1 MGRKTKLTIQYL
13 LAGFFVMMATVFIM
27 TNNYSFS
34 SGNAEVADLDSV
46 EDGVYSGSA
55 DGYSGPISVEVTVE
69 GGEITDVK
77 VLSHSDSPGISDP
90 AIEEVPAAMVA
101 GNTTEVEVVSGATF
115 TSTGIINAVNIA
127 LTGKAGE
134 ASEAPVVDEGEV
146 DEDIEASDNVF
157 FDGAYTETV
166 EGHNGPMTVEVVVE
180 GNVITSVVVLEHEE
194 TDGLADPAL
203 EDVPAAIVARNG
215 IDVDV
220 VSSATV
226 TSEAVIKAVEKA
238 LGLGAKVRAAT
249 YNDGTYEATV
259 DAAHG
264 PLSVEVTIADGE
276 ISDVVVTEHS
286 ETEGLT
292 DPAVTDLPAEMV
304 ETNSTNV
311 DVISGA
317 TLTSKAVKSAV
328 DEALFGAATSYQV
341 TVQGHNGPL
350 TVVAAVEDGTIT
362 NVEVTEHEET
372 DGLAGPALVD
382 VPAAIV
388 ETNSTEVEV
397 VSGATI
403 TSEAII
409 EAVNLILEAIN
420 N

>member
-115 TSTGIINAVNIA
+115 TSTGIINAANIA
-127 LTGKAGE
+127 LTGEAGE
-134 ASEAPVVDEGEV
+134 ASEAPVVDEGEE
-146 DEDIEASDNVF
+146 DEEVEVSDNVF
-157 FDGAYTETV
+157 FDGTYTETV

-203 EDVPAAIVARNG
+203 EDVPAAIIARNG
-215 IDVDV
+215 TDVDV

-264 PLSVEVTIADGE
+264 PLSVEVTVADGV

-292 DPAVTDLPAEMV
+292 DPAVTDLPTEIV
-304 ETNSTNV
+304 ESNSTDV
-311 DVISGA
+311 DVVSGA
-317 TLTSKAVKSAV
+317 TLTSNAVKSAV
-328 DEALFGAATSYQV
+328 DEALFAAATSYQV
-341 TVQGHNGPL
+341 TVQGHNGPM
-350 TVVAAVEDGTIT
+350 TVVAAVEGGTIT
-362 NVEVTEHEET
+362 NVEVTEHVET
-372 DGLAGPALVD
+372 DGLADPALAD

-409 EAVNLILEAIN
+409 EAVNLILEAVN

>member
-127 LTGKAGE
+127 LTGEAGE
-134 ASEAPVVDEGEV
+134 ASEAPVVDEGEE

-157 FDGAYTETV
+157 FDGTYTETV

-203 EDVPAAIVARNG
+203 EDVPAAIIARNG
-215 IDVDV
+215 TDVDV

-264 PLSVEVTIADGE
+264 PLSVEVTVADGV

-304 ETNSTNV
+304 ETNSTDV
-311 DVISGA
+311 DVVSGA
-317 TLTSKAVKSAV
+317 TLTSNAVKSAV
-328 DEALFGAATSYQV
+328 DEALFAAATSYQV

-372 DGLAGPALVD
+372 DGLADPALAD

-409 EAVNLILEAIN
+409 EAVNLILEAVN

>member
-127 LTGKAGE
+127 LTGEAGE
-134 ASEAPVVDEGEV
+134 ASEAPVVDEGEE
-146 DEDIEASDNVF
+146 DEEVEVSDNVYV
-157 FDGAYTETV
+157 DGTYTETV

-203 EDVPAAIVARNG
+203 EDVPAAIIARNG
-215 IDVDV
+215 TDVDV

-259 DAAHG
+259 DALHG
-264 PLSVEVTIADGE
+264 PLSVEVTVADGE

-292 DPAVTDLPAEMV
+292 DPAVTDLPTEIV
-304 ETNSTNV
+304 ESNST
-311 DVISGA
+311 DVVVVSGA
-317 TLTSKAVKSAV
+317 TVTSNAVKSAV
-328 DEALFGAATSYQV
+328 DEALFAAATSYQV
-341 TVQGHNGPL
+341 TVQGHNGPM

-372 DGLAGPALVD
+372 DGLADPALAD

-409 EAVNLILEAIN
+409 EAVNLILEAVN

>member
-115 TSTGIINAVNIA
+115 TSTGIINAANIA
-127 LTGKAGE
+127 LTGEAGE
-134 ASEAPVVDEGEV
+134 ASEAPVVDEGEE
-146 DEDIEASDNVF
+146 DEEVEVSDNVF
-157 FDGAYTETV
+157 FDGTYTETV

-215 IDVDV
+215 TDVDV

-264 PLSVEVTIADGE
+264 PLSVAVTIADGE

-362 NVEVTEHEET
+362 NVEVTEHVET
-372 DGLAGPALVD
+372 DGLADPALAD

>member
-34 SGNAEVADLDSV
+34 SGNAEVANLDSV

-127 LTGKAGE
+127 LTGEAGE

-157 FDGAYTETV
+157 FDGTYTETV

-264 PLSVEVTIADGE
+264 PLSVAVTIADGE

-372 DGLAGPALVD
+372 DGLADPALVD

>member
-127 LTGKAGE
+127 LTGEAGE
-134 ASEAPVVDEGEV
+134 ASEAPVVDEGEE
-146 DEDIEASDNVF
+146 DEEVEVSDNVYV
-157 FDGAYTETV
+157 DGTYTETV

-203 EDVPAAIVARNG
+203 EDVPAAIIARNG
-215 IDVDV
+215 TDVDV

-264 PLSVEVTIADGE
+264 PLSVEVTVADGV

-292 DPAVTDLPAEMV
+292 DPAVTDLPTEIV
-304 ETNSTNV
+304 ESNSTDV
-311 DVISGA
+311 DVVSGA
-317 TLTSKAVKSAV
+317 TLTSNAVKSAV
-328 DEALFGAATSYQV
+328 DEALFAAATSYQV
-341 TVQGHNGPL
+341 TVQGHNGPM

-372 DGLAGPALVD
+372 DGLADPALAD

-409 EAVNLILEAIN
+409 EAVNLILEAVN

>member
-115 TSTGIINAVNIA
+115 TSTGIINAANIA
-127 LTGKAGE
+127 LTGEAGE
-134 ASEAPVVDEGEV
+134 ASEAPVVDEGEE
-146 DEDIEASDNVF
+146 DEEVEVSDNVF
-157 FDGAYTETV
+157 FDGTYTETV

-215 IDVDV
+215 TDVDV

-264 PLSVEVTIADGE
+264 PLSVAVTIADGE

-286 ETEGLT
+286 ETEGLA

-362 NVEVTEHEET
+362 NVEVTEHVET
-372 DGLAGPALVD
+372 DGLADPALAD

-388 ETNSTEVEV
+388 ETNSPEVEV

>member
-115 TSTGIINAVNIA
+115 TSTGIINAANIA
-127 LTGKAGE
+127 LTGEAGE
-134 ASEAPVVDEGEV
+134 ASEAPVVDEGEE
-146 DEDIEASDNVF
+146 DEEVEVSDNVF
-157 FDGAYTETV
+157 VDGTYTETV

-203 EDVPAAIVARNG
+203 EDVPAAIIARNG
-215 IDVDV
+215 TDVDV
-220 VSSATV
+220 VSKATV

-238 LGLGAKVRAAT
+238 LGPKVRAAT

-264 PLSVEVTIADGE
+264 PLSVEVTVADGV

-292 DPAVTDLPAEMV
+292 DPAVTDLPTEIV
-304 ETNSTNV
+304 ESNSTDV
-311 DVISGA
+311 DVVSGA
-317 TLTSKAVKSAV
+317 TLTSNAVKSAV
-328 DEALFGAATSYQV
+328 DEALFAAATSYQV
-341 TVQGHNGPL
+341 TVQGHNGPM

-372 DGLAGPALVD
+372 DGLADPALAD

-409 EAVNLILEAIN
+409 EAVNLILEAVN

>member
-115 TSTGIINAVNIA
+115 TSTGIINAANIA
-127 LTGKAGE
+127 LTGEAGE
-134 ASEAPVVDEGEV
+134 ASEAPVVDEGEE

-157 FDGAYTETV
+157 FDGTYTETV

-203 EDVPAAIVARNG
+203 EDVPAAIIARNG
-215 IDVDV
+215 TDVDV

-238 LGLGAKVRAAT
+238 LEPGAKVRAAT

-264 PLSVEVTIADGE
+264 PLSVEVTVADGV

-292 DPAVTDLPAEMV
+292 DPAVTDLPTEIV
-304 ETNSTNV
+304 ESNST
-311 DVISGA
+311 DVVVVSGA
-317 TLTSKAVKSAV
+317 TVTSNAVKSAV
-328 DEALFGAATSYQV
+328 DEALFAAATSYQV
-341 TVQGHNGPL
+341 TVKGHNGPM
-350 TVVAAVEDGTIT
+350 TVVAAVEGGTIT

-372 DGLAGPALVD
+372 DGLADPALAD

-409 EAVNLILEAIN
+409 EAVNLILEAVN

>member
-127 LTGKAGE
+127 LTGEAGE
-134 ASEAPVVDEGEV
+134 ASEAPVVDEGEE

-157 FDGAYTETV
+157 FDGTYTETV

-203 EDVPAAIVARNG
+203 EDVPAAIIARNG
-215 IDVDV
+215 TDVDV

-259 DAAHG
+259 DALHG
-264 PLSVEVTIADGE
+264 PLSVEVTVADGV

-304 ETNSTNV
+304 ETNSTDV
-311 DVISGA
+311 DVVSGA
-317 TLTSKAVKSAV
+317 TVTSKAVKSAV
-328 DEALFGAATSYQV
+328 DEALFAAATSYQV

-372 DGLAGPALVD
+372 DGLADPALAD

-409 EAVNLILEAIN
+409 EAVNLILEAVN

>member
-127 LTGKAGE
+127 LTGEAGE
-134 ASEAPVVDEGEV
+134 ASEAPVVDEGEE

-157 FDGAYTETV
+157 FDGTYTETV

-203 EDVPAAIVARNG
+203 EDVPAAIIARNG
-215 IDVDV
+215 TDVDV

-264 PLSVEVTIADGE
+264 PLSVEVTVADGV

-292 DPAVTDLPAEMV
+292 DPAVTDLPTEIV
-304 ETNSTNV
+304 ESNST
-311 DVISGA
+311 DVVVVSGA
-317 TLTSKAVKSAV
+317 TVTSNAVKSAV
-328 DEALFGAATSYQV
+328 DEALFAAATSYQV
-341 TVQGHNGPL
+341 TVQGHNGPM

-372 DGLAGPALVD
+372 DGLADPALAD

-409 EAVNLILEAIN
+409 EAVNLILEAVN

>member
-115 TSTGIINAVNIA
+115 TSTGIINAANIA
-127 LTGKAGE
+127 LTGEAGE
-134 ASEAPVVDEGEV
+134 ASEAPVVDEGEE
-146 DEDIEASDNVF
+146 DEEVEVSDNVF
-157 FDGAYTETV
+157 FDGTYTETV

-203 EDVPAAIVARNG
+203 EDVPAAIIARNG
-215 IDVDV
+215 TDVDV

-264 PLSVEVTIADGE
+264 PLSVEVTVADGV

-292 DPAVTDLPAEMV
+292 DPAVTDLPTEIV
-304 ETNSTNV
+304 ESNSTDV
-311 DVISGA
+311 DVVSGA
-317 TLTSKAVKSAV
+317 TLTSNAVKSAV
-328 DEALFGAATSYQV
+328 DEALFAAATSYQV
-341 TVQGHNGPL
+341 TVQGHNGPM
-350 TVVAAVEDGTIT
+350 TVVAAVEGGTIT

-372 DGLAGPALVD
+372 DGLADPALAD

-409 EAVNLILEAIN
+409 EAVNLILEAVN

>member
-127 LTGKAGE
+127 LTGEAGE
-134 ASEAPVVDEGEV
+134 ASEAPVVDEGEE

-157 FDGAYTETV
+157 FDGTYTETV

-180 GNVITSVVVLEHEE
+180 GNVITSVVVLEREE

-203 EDVPAAIVARNG
+203 EDVPAAIIARNG
-215 IDVDV
+215 TDVDV

-238 LGLGAKVRAAT
+238 LGPKVRAAT

-264 PLSVEVTIADGE
+264 PLSVEVTVADGV

-292 DPAVTDLPAEMV
+292 DPAVTDLPTEIV
-304 ETNSTNV
+304 ESNST
-311 DVISGA
+311 DVVVVSGA
-317 TLTSKAVKSAV
+317 TVTSNAVKSAV
-328 DEALFGAATSYQV
+328 DEALFAAATSYQV
-341 TVQGHNGPL
+341 TVQGHNGPM

-362 NVEVTEHEET
+362 NVEVTEHVET
-372 DGLAGPALVD
+372 DGLADPALAD

-409 EAVNLILEAIN
+409 EAVNLILEAVN

>member
-115 TSTGIINAVNIA
+115 TSTGIINAANIA
-127 LTGKAGE
+127 LTGEAGE
-134 ASEAPVVDEGEV
+134 ASEAPVVDEGEE

-157 FDGAYTETV
+157 FDGTYTETV

-203 EDVPAAIVARNG
+203 EDVPAAIIARNG
-215 IDVDV
+215 TDVDV

-264 PLSVEVTIADGE
+264 PLSVEVTVADGV

-292 DPAVTDLPAEMV
+292 DPAVTDLPTEIV
-304 ETNSTNV
+304 ESNSTDV
-311 DVISGA
+311 DVVSGA
-317 TLTSKAVKSAV
+317 TLTSNAVKSAV
-328 DEALFGAATSYQV
+328 DEALFAAATSYQV
-341 TVQGHNGPL
+341 TVKGHNGPM
-350 TVVAAVEDGTIT
+350 TVVAAVEGGTIT

-372 DGLAGPALVD
+372 DGLADPALAD

>member
-115 TSTGIINAVNIA
+115 TSTGIINAANIA
-127 LTGKAGE
+127 LTGEAGE
-134 ASEAPVVDEGEV
+134 ASEAPVVDEGEE
-146 DEDIEASDNVF
+146 DEEVEVSDNVF
-157 FDGAYTETV
+157 FDGTYTETV

-203 EDVPAAIVARNG
+203 EDVPAAIIARNG
-215 IDVDV
+215 TDVDV

-264 PLSVEVTIADGE
+264 PLSVEVTVADGV

-304 ETNSTNV
+304 ETNSTDV
-311 DVISGA
+311 DVVSGA

-328 DEALFGAATSYQV
+328 DEALFAAATSYQV

-372 DGLAGPALVD
+372 DGLADPALAD

-409 EAVNLILEAIN
+409 EAVNLILEAVN

>member
-127 LTGKAGE
+127 LTGEAGE
-134 ASEAPVVDEGEV
+134 ASEAPVVDEGEE
-146 DEDIEASDNVF
+146 DEEVEVSDNVYV
-157 FDGAYTETV
+157 DGTYTETV

-203 EDVPAAIVARNG
+203 EDVPAAIIARNG
-215 IDVDV
+215 TDVDV

-264 PLSVEVTIADGE
+264 PLSVEVTVADGV

-292 DPAVTDLPAEMV
+292 DPAVTDLPTEIV
-304 ETNSTNV
+304 ESNSTDV
-311 DVISGA
+311 DVVSGA
-317 TLTSKAVKSAV
+317 TVTSNAVKSAV
-328 DEALFGAATSYQV
+328 DEALFAAATSYQV
-341 TVQGHNGPL
+341 TVQGHNGPM

-372 DGLAGPALVD
+372 DGLADPALAD

-409 EAVNLILEAIN
+409 EAVNLILEAVN

>member
-115 TSTGIINAVNIA
+115 TSTGIINAANIA
-127 LTGKAGE
+127 LTGEAGE
-134 ASEAPVVDEGEV
+134 ASEAPVVDEGEE
-146 DEDIEASDNVF
+146 DEEVEVSDNVYV
-157 FDGAYTETV
+157 DGTYTETV

-203 EDVPAAIVARNG
+203 EDVPAAIIARNG
-215 IDVDV
+215 TDVDRKSV
-220 VSSATV
+220 V
-226 TSEAVIKAVEKA
+226 
-238 LGLGAKVRAAT
+238 
-249 YNDGTYEATV
+249 
-259 DAAHG
+259 
-264 PLSVEVTIADGE
+264 
-276 ISDVVVTEHS
+276 
-286 ETEGLT
+286 
-292 DPAVTDLPAEMV
+292 
-304 ETNSTNV
+304 
-311 DVISGA
+311 
-317 TLTSKAVKSAV
+317 
-328 DEALFGAATSYQV
+328 
-341 TVQGHNGPL
+341 
-350 TVVAAVEDGTIT
+350 
-362 NVEVTEHEET
+362 
-372 DGLAGPALVD
+372 
-382 VPAAIV
+382 
-388 ETNSTEVEV
+388 
-397 VSGATI
+397 
-403 TSEAII
+403 
-409 EAVNLILEAIN
+409 
-420 N
+420 

>member
-127 LTGKAGE
+127 LTGEAGE
-134 ASEAPVVDEGEV
+134 ASEAPVVDEGEE

-157 FDGAYTETV
+157 FDGTYTETV

-203 EDVPAAIVARNG
+203 EDVPAAIIARNG
-215 IDVDV
+215 TDVDV

-264 PLSVEVTIADGE
+264 PLSVEVTVADGV

-304 ETNSTNV
+304 ETNSTDV
-311 DVISGA
+311 DVVSGA

-328 DEALFGAATSYQV
+328 DEALFAAATSYQV

-372 DGLAGPALVD
+372 DGLADPALAD

-409 EAVNLILEAIN
+409 EAVNLILEAVN

>member
-127 LTGKAGE
+127 LTGEAGE
-134 ASEAPVVDEGEV
+134 ASEAPVVDEGEE
-146 DEDIEASDNVF
+146 DEEVEVSDNVF
-157 FDGAYTETV
+157 FDGTYTETV

-203 EDVPAAIVARNG
+203 EDVPAAIIARNG
-215 IDVDV
+215 TDVDV

-264 PLSVEVTIADGE
+264 PLSVEVTVADGV

-304 ETNSTNV
+304 ETNSTDV
-311 DVISGA
+311 DVVSGA

-328 DEALFGAATSYQV
+328 DEALFAAATSYQV

-372 DGLAGPALVD
+372 DGLADPALAD

-409 EAVNLILEAIN
+409 EAVNLILEAVN

>member
-127 LTGKAGE
+127 LTGEAGE
-134 ASEAPVVDEGEV
+134 ASEAPVVDEGEE

-157 FDGAYTETV
+157 FDGTYTETV

-203 EDVPAAIVARNG
+203 EDVPAAIIARNG
-215 IDVDV
+215 TDVDV

-226 TSEAVIKAVEKA
+226 TS
-238 LGLGAKVRAAT
+238 
-249 YNDGTYEATV
+249 
-259 DAAHG
+259 
-264 PLSVEVTIADGE
+264 LS
-276 ISDVVVTEHS
+276 
-286 ETEGLT
+286 
-292 DPAVTDLPAEMV
+292 
-304 ETNSTNV
+304 
-311 DVISGA
+311 
-317 TLTSKAVKSAV
+317 
-328 DEALFGAATSYQV
+328 
-341 TVQGHNGPL
+341 
-350 TVVAAVEDGTIT
+350 
-362 NVEVTEHEET
+362 
-372 DGLAGPALVD
+372 
-382 VPAAIV
+382 
-388 ETNSTEVEV
+388 
-397 VSGATI
+397 
-403 TSEAII
+403 
-409 EAVNLILEAIN
+409 LIHI
-420 N
+420 

>member
-127 LTGKAGE
+127 LTGEAGE
-134 ASEAPVVDEGEV
+134 ASEAPVVDEGEE
-146 DEDIEASDNVF
+146 DEEVEVSDNVF
-157 FDGAYTETV
+157 FDGTYTETV

-203 EDVPAAIVARNG
+203 EDVPAAIIARNG
-215 IDVDV
+215 TDVDV

-264 PLSVEVTIADGE
+264 PLSVEVTVADGV

-292 DPAVTDLPAEMV
+292 DPAVTDLPTEIV
-304 ETNSTNV
+304 ESNSTDV
-311 DVISGA
+311 DVVSGA
-317 TLTSKAVKSAV
+317 TVTSNAVKSAV
-328 DEALFGAATSYQV
+328 DEALFAAATSYQV
-341 TVQGHNGPL
+341 TVQGHNGPM

-372 DGLAGPALVD
+372 DGLADPALAD

-409 EAVNLILEAIN
+409 EAVNLILEAVN

>member
-127 LTGKAGE
+127 LTGEAGE
-134 ASEAPVVDEGEV
+134 ASEAPVVDEGEE
-146 DEDIEASDNVF
+146 DEEVEVSDNLF
-157 FDGAYTETV
+157 FDGTYTETV

-203 EDVPAAIVARNG
+203 EDVPAAIIARNG
-215 IDVDV
+215 TDVDV

-259 DAAHG
+259 DALHG
-264 PLSVEVTIADGE
+264 PLSVEVTVADGV

-304 ETNSTNV
+304 ETNSTDV
-311 DVISGA
+311 DVVSGA

-328 DEALFGAATSYQV
+328 DEALFAAATSYQV

-372 DGLAGPALVD
+372 DGLADPALAD

-409 EAVNLILEAIN
+409 EAVNLILEAVN

>member
-127 LTGKAGE
+127 LTGEAGE
-134 ASEAPVVDEGEV
+134 ASEAPVVDEGEE
-146 DEDIEASDNVF
+146 DEEVEVSDNVYV
-157 FDGAYTETV
+157 DGTYTETV

-203 EDVPAAIVARNG
+203 EDVPAAIIARNG
-215 IDVDV
+215 TDVDV

-238 LGLGAKVRAAT
+238 LGPKVRAAT

-264 PLSVEVTIADGE
+264 PLSVEVTVADGV

-292 DPAVTDLPAEMV
+292 DPAVTDLPTEIV
-304 ETNSTNV
+304 ESNSTDV
-311 DVISGA
+311 DVVSGA
-317 TLTSKAVKSAV
+317 TVTSNAVKSAV
-328 DEALFGAATSYQV
+328 DEALFAAATSYQV
-341 TVQGHNGPL
+341 TVQGHNGPM

-372 DGLAGPALVD
+372 DGLADPALAD

-409 EAVNLILEAIN
+409 EAVNLILEAVN

>member
-127 LTGKAGE
+127 LTGEAGE
-134 ASEAPVVDEGEV
+134 ASEAPVVDEGEE
-146 DEDIEASDNVF
+146 DEEVEVSDNVYV
-157 FDGAYTETV
+157 DGTYTETV

-203 EDVPAAIVARNG
+203 EDVPAAIIARNG
-215 IDVDV
+215 TDVDV

-259 DAAHG
+259 DALHG
-264 PLSVEVTIADGE
+264 PLSVEVTVADGV

-304 ETNSTNV
+304 ETNSTDV
-311 DVISGA
+311 DVVSGA

-328 DEALFGAATSYQV
+328 DEALFAAATSYQV

-372 DGLAGPALVD
+372 DGLADPALAD

-409 EAVNLILEAIN
+409 EAVNLILEAVN

>member
-115 TSTGIINAVNIA
+115 TSTGTINAVNIA
-127 LTGKAGE
+127 LTGEAGE
-134 ASEAPVVDEGEV
+134 ASEAPVVDEGEE

-157 FDGAYTETV
+157 FDGTYTETV

-203 EDVPAAIVARNG
+203 EDVPAAIIARNG
-215 IDVDV
+215 TDVDV

-264 PLSVEVTIADGE
+264 PLSVEVTVADGV

-292 DPAVTDLPAEMV
+292 DPAVTDLPTEIV
-304 ETNSTNV
+304 ESNSTDV
-311 DVISGA
+311 DVVSGA
-317 TLTSKAVKSAV
+317 TLTSNAVKSAV
-328 DEALFGAATSYQV
+328 DEALFAAATSYQV
-341 TVQGHNGPL
+341 TVQGHNGPM

-372 DGLAGPALVD
+372 DGLADPALAD

-409 EAVNLILEAIN
+409 EAVNLILEAVN

>member
-127 LTGKAGE
+127 LTGEAGE
-134 ASEAPVVDEGEV
+134 ASEAPVVDEGEE
-146 DEDIEASDNVF
+146 DEEVEVSDNVYV
-157 FDGAYTETV
+157 DGTYTETV

-203 EDVPAAIVARNG
+203 EDVPAAIIARNG
-215 IDVDV
+215 TDVDV

-259 DAAHG
+259 DALHG
-264 PLSVEVTIADGE
+264 PLSVEVTVADGE

-304 ETNSTNV
+304 ETNST
-311 DVISGA
+311 DVVVVSGA
-317 TLTSKAVKSAV
+317 TVTSNAVKSAV
-328 DEALFGAATSYQV
+328 DEALFAAATSYQV
-341 TVQGHNGPL
+341 TVQGHNGPM

-372 DGLAGPALVD
+372 DGLADPALAD

-409 EAVNLILEAIN
+409 EAVNLILEAVN

>member
-127 LTGKAGE
+127 LTGEAGE
-134 ASEAPVVDEGEV
+134 ASEAPVVDEGEE

-157 FDGAYTETV
+157 FDGTYTETV

-203 EDVPAAIVARNG
+203 EDVPAAIIARNG
-215 IDVDV
+215 TDVDV

-259 DAAHG
+259 DALHG
-264 PLSVEVTIADGE
+264 PLSVEVTVADGE

-304 ETNSTNV
+304 ETNSTDV
-311 DVISGA
+311 DVVSGA
-317 TLTSKAVKSAV
+317 TVTSKAVKSAV
-328 DEALFGAATSYQV
+328 DEALFAAATSYQV

-372 DGLAGPALVD
+372 DGLADPALAD

-409 EAVNLILEAIN
+409 EAVNLILEAVN

>member
-127 LTGKAGE
+127 LTGEAGE
-134 ASEAPVVDEGEV
+134 ASEAPVVDEGEE

-157 FDGAYTETV
+157 FDGTYTETV

-203 EDVPAAIVARNG
+203 EDVPAAIIARNG
-215 IDVDV
+215 TDVDV

-264 PLSVEVTIADGE
+264 PLSVEVTVADGV

-292 DPAVTDLPAEMV
+292 DPAVTDLPTEIV
-304 ETNSTNV
+304 ESNSTDV
-311 DVISGA
+311 DVVSGA
-317 TLTSKAVKSAV
+317 TLTSNAVKSAV
-328 DEALFGAATSYQV
+328 DEALFAAATSYQV
-341 TVQGHNGPL
+341 TVQGHNGPM
-350 TVVAAVEDGTIT
+350 TVVAAVEGGTIT

-372 DGLAGPALVD
+372 DGLADPALAD

-409 EAVNLILEAIN
+409 EAVNLILEAVN

>member
-55 DGYSGPISVEVTVE
+55 AGFSGPISVEVTFE
-69 GGEITDVK
+69 GGKITDVK

-127 LTGKAGE
+127 LTGEAGE
-134 ASEAPVVDEGEV
+134 ASEAPVVDEGEE
-146 DEDIEASDNVF
+146 DEEVEVSDNVYV
-157 FDGAYTETV
+157 DGTYTETV

-203 EDVPAAIVARNG
+203 EDVPAAIIARNG
-215 IDVDV
+215 TDVDV

-264 PLSVEVTIADGE
+264 PLSVEVTVADGV

-292 DPAVTDLPAEMV
+292 DPAVTDLPTEIV
-304 ETNSTNV
+304 ESNSTDV
-311 DVISGA
+311 DVVSGA
-317 TLTSKAVKSAV
+317 TLTSNAVKSAV
-328 DEALFGAATSYQV
+328 DEALFAAATSYQV
-341 TVQGHNGPL
+341 TVQGHNGPM
-350 TVVAAVEDGTIT
+350 TVVAAIEDGTIT

-372 DGLAGPALVD
+372 DGLADPALAD

-409 EAVNLILEAIN
+409 EAVNLILEAVN

>member
-127 LTGKAGE
+127 LTGEAGE
-134 ASEAPVVDEGEV
+134 ASEAPVVDEGEE
-146 DEDIEASDNVF
+146 DEEVEVSDNVYV
-157 FDGAYTETV
+157 DGTYTETV

-203 EDVPAAIVARNG
+203 EDVPAAIIARNG
-215 IDVDV
+215 TDVDV

-264 PLSVEVTIADGE
+264 PLSVEVTVADGV

-304 ETNSTNV
+304 ETNSTDV
-311 DVISGA
+311 DVVSGA

-328 DEALFGAATSYQV
+328 DEALFAAATSYQV

-372 DGLAGPALVD
+372 DGLADPALAD

-409 EAVNLILEAIN
+409 EAVNLILEAVN

>member
-115 TSTGIINAVNIA
+115 TSTGIINAANIA
-127 LTGKAGE
+127 LTGEAGE
-134 ASEAPVVDEGEV
+134 ASEAPVVDEGEE
-146 DEDIEASDNVF
+146 DEEVEVSDNVF
-157 FDGAYTETV
+157 VDGTYTETV

-203 EDVPAAIVARNG
+203 EDVPAAIIARNG
-215 IDVDV
+215 TDVDV

-226 TSEAVIKAVEKA
+226 TSEAVIKAV
-238 LGLGAKVRAAT
+238 
-249 YNDGTYEATV
+249 
-259 DAAHG
+259 
-264 PLSVEVTIADGE
+264 
-276 ISDVVVTEHS
+276 
-286 ETEGLT
+286 
-292 DPAVTDLPAEMV
+292 
-304 ETNSTNV
+304 
-311 DVISGA
+311 
-317 TLTSKAVKSAV
+317 
-328 DEALFGAATSYQV
+328 DEALFAAATSYQV
-341 TVQGHNGPL
+341 TVQGHNGPM

-372 DGLAGPALVD
+372 DGLADPALAD

-409 EAVNLILEAIN
+409 EAINLILEAVN

>member
-115 TSTGIINAVNIA
+115 TSTGIINAANIA
-127 LTGKAGE
+127 LTGEAGE
-134 ASEAPVVDEGEV
+134 ASEAPVVDEGEE
-146 DEDIEASDNVF
+146 DEEVEVSDNVF
-157 FDGAYTETV
+157 FDGTYTETV

-203 EDVPAAIVARNG
+203 EDVPAAIIARNG
-215 IDVDV
+215 TDVDV

-238 LGLGAKVRAAT
+238 LGPKVRAAT

-264 PLSVEVTIADGE
+264 PLSVEVTVADGV

-292 DPAVTDLPAEMV
+292 DPAVTDLPTEIV
-304 ETNSTNV
+304 ESNSTDV
-311 DVISGA
+311 DVVSGA
-317 TLTSKAVKSAV
+317 TLTSNAVKSAV
-328 DEALFGAATSYQV
+328 DEALFAAATSYQV
-341 TVQGHNGPL
+341 TVQGHNGPM

-372 DGLAGPALVD
+372 DGLADPALAD

-388 ETNSTEVEV
+388 ETNSPEVEV

-409 EAVNLILEAIN
+409 EAVNLILEAVN

>member
-127 LTGKAGE
+127 LTGEAGE
-134 ASEAPVVDEGEV
+134 ASEAPVVDEGEE

-157 FDGAYTETV
+157 FDGTYTETV

-203 EDVPAAIVARNG
+203 EDVPAAIIARNG
-215 IDVDV
+215 TDVDV

-259 DAAHG
+259 DALHG
-264 PLSVEVTIADGE
+264 PLSVEVTVADGV

-292 DPAVTDLPAEMV
+292 DPAVTDLQTEIV
-304 ETNSTNV
+304 ESNSTDV
-311 DVISGA
+311 DVVSGA
-317 TLTSKAVKSAV
+317 TLTSNAVKSAV
-328 DEALFGAATSYQV
+328 DEALFAAATSYQV
-341 TVQGHNGPL
+341 TVQGHNGPM

-372 DGLAGPALVD
+372 DGLADPALAD

-409 EAVNLILEAIN
+409 EAVNLILEAVN

>member
-115 TSTGIINAVNIA
+115 TSTGIINAANIA
-127 LTGKAGE
+127 LTGEAGE
-134 ASEAPVVDEGEV
+134 ASEAPVVDEGEE
-146 DEDIEASDNVF
+146 DEEVEVSDNVYV
-157 FDGAYTETV
+157 DGTYTETV

-203 EDVPAAIVARNG
+203 EDVPAAIIARNG
-215 IDVDV
+215 TDVDV

-238 LGLGAKVRAAT
+238 LEPGAKVRAAT

-264 PLSVEVTIADGE
+264 PLSVEVTVADGV

-292 DPAVTDLPAEMV
+292 DPAVTDLPTEIV
-304 ETNSTNV
+304 ESNST
-311 DVISGA
+311 DVVVVSGA
-317 TLTSKAVKSAV
+317 TVTSNAVKSAV
-328 DEALFGAATSYQV
+328 DEALFAAATSYQV
-341 TVQGHNGPL
+341 TVQGHNGPM

-372 DGLAGPALVD
+372 DGLADPALAD

-409 EAVNLILEAIN
+409 EAVNLILEAVN

>member
-127 LTGKAGE
+127 LTGEAGE
-134 ASEAPVVDEGEV
+134 ASEAPVVDEGEE

-157 FDGAYTETV
+157 FDGTYTETV

-203 EDVPAAIVARNG
+203 EDVPAAIIARNG
-215 IDVDV
+215 TDVDV

-264 PLSVEVTIADGE
+264 PLSVEVTVADGV

-292 DPAVTDLPAEMV
+292 DPAVTDLPTEIV
-304 ETNSTNV
+304 ESNSTDV
-311 DVISGA
+311 DVVSGA
-317 TLTSKAVKSAV
+317 TLTSNAVKSAV
-328 DEALFGAATSYQV
+328 DEALFAAATSYQV
-341 TVQGHNGPL
+341 TVQGHNGPM

-372 DGLAGPALVD
+372 DGLADPALAD

-409 EAVNLILEAIN
+409 EAVNLILEAVN

>member
-115 TSTGIINAVNIA
+115 TSTGIINAANIA
-127 LTGKAGE
+127 LTGEAGE
-134 ASEAPVVDEGEV
+134 ASEAPVVDEGEE

-157 FDGAYTETV
+157 FDGTYTETV

-203 EDVPAAIVARNG
+203 EDVPAAIIARNG
-215 IDVDV
+215 TDVDV
-220 VSSATV
+220 VSKATV

-238 LGLGAKVRAAT
+238 LGLGVKVRAAT

-264 PLSVEVTIADGE
+264 PLSVEVTVADGV

-292 DPAVTDLPAEMV
+292 DPAVTDLPTEIV
-304 ETNSTNV
+304 ESNST
-311 DVISGA
+311 DVVVVSGA
-317 TLTSKAVKSAV
+317 TVTSNAVKSAV
-328 DEALFGAATSYQV
+328 DEALFAAATSYQV
-341 TVQGHNGPL
+341 TVQGHNGPM

-372 DGLAGPALVD
+372 DGLADPALAD

-409 EAVNLILEAIN
+409 EAVNLILEAVN

>member
-115 TSTGIINAVNIA
+115 TSTGIINAANIA
-127 LTGKAGE
+127 LTGEAGE
-134 ASEAPVVDEGEV
+134 ASEAPVVDEGEE
-146 DEDIEASDNVF
+146 DEEVEVSDNVYV
-157 FDGAYTETV
+157 DGTYTETV

-203 EDVPAAIVARNG
+203 EDVPAAIIARNG
-215 IDVDV
+215 TDVDV

-264 PLSVEVTIADGE
+264 PLSVEVTVADGV

-292 DPAVTDLPAEMV
+292 DPAVTDLPTEIV
-304 ETNSTNV
+304 ESNSTDV
-311 DVISGA
+311 DVVSGA

-328 DEALFGAATSYQV
+328 DEALFAAATSYQV

-372 DGLAGPALVD
+372 DGLADPALAD

-409 EAVNLILEAIN
+409 EAVNLILEAVN

>member
-115 TSTGIINAVNIA
+115 TSTGIINAANIA
-127 LTGKAGE
+127 LTGEAGE
-134 ASEAPVVDEGEV
+134 ASEAPVVDEGEE
-146 DEDIEASDNVF
+146 DEEVEVSDNVYV
-157 FDGAYTETV
+157 DGTYTETV

-203 EDVPAAIVARNG
+203 EDVPAAIIARNG
-215 IDVDV
+215 TDVDV

-264 PLSVEVTIADGE
+264 PLSVEVTVADGV

-292 DPAVTDLPAEMV
+292 DPAVTDLPTEIV
-304 ETNSTNV
+304 ESNSTDV
-311 DVISGA
+311 DVVSGA
-317 TLTSKAVKSAV
+317 TLTSNAVKSAV
-328 DEALFGAATSYQV
+328 DEALFAAATSYQV
-341 TVQGHNGPL
+341 TVQGHNGPM

-372 DGLAGPALVD
+372 DGLADPALAD

-409 EAVNLILEAIN
+409 EAVNLILEAVN